1 VEDLTAKFPGDRSVR
16 SPFDDAELYD
26 VLFGDLEFDRGFYLE
41 LAREARGP
49 VLEVACGSGRILIP
63 CLQAGVDI
71 EGVDLSQEML
81 EALLRKAAALGLQAR
96 VCRADMRNFALPRR
110 YALIFI
116 AFNGFVH
123 ALTTEEQLKTLL
135 ICRDHLSP
143 GGLLVFNIFYPGLD
157 ILGGTEGVPVL
168 EHEARHPV
176 TGLPVRIYDT
186 RSLNRVE
193 QVQHSNID
201 IQELDAEG
209 NVKASHRSEAW
220 MRWTFKPEME
230 LLLKAAGFSRWQIC
244 GGFDRRPLTREDD
257 LMVVFAWKD

>member
-1 VEDLTAKFPGDRSVR
+1 MDDLTAKFPGDRCAR

-41 LAREARGP
+41 LAREAHGP

-71 EGVDLSQEML
+71 EGIDLSTEML
-81 EALLRKAAALGLQAR
+81 EALLRKASALGLQAR
-96 VCRADMRNFALPRR
+96 VRKADMRDFMLPRR
-110 YALIFI
+110 YSLIFV

-123 ALTTEEQLKTLL
+123 ALTTEDQLKTLQT
-135 ICRDHLSP
+135 CRDHLSP
-143 GGLLVFNIFYPGLD
+143 GGVLVFNIFYPGLD
-157 ILGGTEGVPVL
+157 IVGGTEGVPVL

-193 QVQHSNID
+193 QIQHSDID